1 MYRKYYSY
9 SDMPQ
14 IIKKN
19 DCVAKSESPKPQI
32 HNPPET
38 GSILSKLSTD
48 DILIAIIILALLMD
62 DNADN
67 TLLFALAFV
76 FLSGLL

>member
-14 IIKKN
+14 IIKNNECTIKDENPKPRKN
-19 DCVAKSESPKPQI
+19 NRAESP
-32 HNPPET
+32 
-38 GSILSKLSTD
+38 SLLSKINTD
-48 DILIAIIILALLMD
+48 DVLIAVIIIALLMD
-62 DNADN
+62 DNADS
-67 TLLFALAFV
+67 TLLLALAFV

>member
-14 IIKKN
+14 LVKKN
-19 DCVAKSESPKPQI
+19 DCLKKTETPQLPKDNHSES
-32 HNPPET
+32 
-38 GSILSKLSTD
+38 GSIFSKLSTD
-48 DILIAIIILALLMD
+48 DVLIAVIIVALLMD